1 MVVRKRNWENAM
13 ALKYRIAGAQTFNK
27 VGRVGVALFV
37 ICPVLSGL
45 AGALTLDQMNKLYGE
60 PAGPALFAIFFSLCY
75 LASIPMLLIG
85 RVQTYSVETI
95 EKPHGAVEKPTWS

>member
-1 MVVRKRNWENAM
+1 M

-37 ICPVLSGL
+37 VCPVLSSV
-45 AGALTLDQMNKLYGE
+45 AGAVTINQMNKLYGE
-60 PAGPALFAIFFSLCY
+60 PAGPALFTIFFSLCF

-95 EKPHGAVEKPTWS
+95 EKPLGAPEKATWS